1 MIPNHRQQDELE
13 FIKYKNFH
21 VLTDTN
27 KKVEK
32 QPTE

>member
-1 MIPNHRQQDELE
+1 MIPKHRQQDELE
-13 FIKYKNFH
+13 FIKYNNFY

-32 QPTE
+32 QPKE